1 MWIKSLQAEVKFVVS
16 CDKIVK
22 AHIYTSISLKPE
34 KKDHVFMFVEESD
47 HTYKTI
53 IGVCWTSNS
62 LIKNHSKFD
71 RRGKRFDH

>member
-1 MWIKSLQAEVKFVVS
+1 
-16 CDKIVK
+16 
-22 AHIYTSISLKPE
+22 
-34 KKDHVFMFVEESD
+34 MFLEESD